1 MKNQLFSSLA
11 LIILLIGCNSE
22 PEDTPVASLSEQNLK
37 FEIYDSLV
45 IDYLGNLI
53 LMDISPDGESFL
65 LIDQNT
71 DSIFVSNTQ
80 GNILNKY
87 KLAGDGPENYTENR
101 SGLAKFIS
109 EKEYLLPTSTA
120 IYRYD
125 LEGKLSKKYEL
136 GFSPNIMLIISNGDN
151 LGLRENKVYTTMSGR
166 AMEEGKMGVEY
177 QKAAN
182 VLEIL
187 DLETGEYTPTTPFPK
202 ISRFAS
208 ETESH
213 PSLAYYANVAVNGDS
228 VFVSFRNEPKIY
240 SYYYAELDSPSRVMD
255 VPFGNFILSAPADD
269 EDQSGFRMRDLFVG
283 TMNSVIPLGDGQFMI
298 DYLSGLKDE
307 EINPILSEMSGDFN
321 KIFEEANKINTAGR
335 VIFDGKS
342 ISPMIHKPELLGSL
356 TKFVS
361 REEIWFALNFSEAE
375 NDYSVIYKT
384 RLVEK

>member
-1 MKNQLFSSLA
+1 MKNQLLPVWSLA
-11 LIILLIGCNSE
+11 FFLLACTSE
-22 PEDTPVASLSEQNLK
+22 PEEIPQTPLSDRNLE

-45 IDYLGNLI
+45 VDYLGNLI

-71 DSIFVSNTQ
+71 DSIFVTNPE

-87 KLAGDGPENYTENR
+87 KLAGDGPENYTESR

-109 EKEYLLPTSTA
+109 PEEYLLPTSTA
-120 IYRYD
+120 IYRYNLD
-125 LEGKLSKKYEL
+125 GKLGEKYEL
-136 GFSPNIMLIISNGDN
+136 GFSPNIMLIVSNGDN

-166 AMEEGKMGVEY
+166 AMEEGKMGIEY
-177 QKAAN
+177 QKVAN

-187 DLETGEYTPTTPFPK
+187 DLETGEYTPTTPFPRM
-202 ISRFAS
+202 SRFSS

-213 PSLAYYANVAVNGDS
+213 TSLAYYANVAVNGDS
-228 VFVSFRNEPKIY
+228 VFISFRNEPTIY
-240 SYYYAELDSPSRVMD
+240 SYHYTQLDSPARVMD
-255 VPFGNFILSAPADD
+255 VPFGNFILSEPAED

-283 TMNSVIPLGDGQFMI
+283 TINSVIPIGDGQYMI

-307 EINPILSEMSGDFN
+307 EINPILSEMSGDFS

-342 ISPMIHKPELLGSL
+342 ISPIIHKPKLLGSL

-361 REEIWFALNFSEAE
+361 QEEIWFALNFSEAE

-384 RLVEK
+384 RLIEK